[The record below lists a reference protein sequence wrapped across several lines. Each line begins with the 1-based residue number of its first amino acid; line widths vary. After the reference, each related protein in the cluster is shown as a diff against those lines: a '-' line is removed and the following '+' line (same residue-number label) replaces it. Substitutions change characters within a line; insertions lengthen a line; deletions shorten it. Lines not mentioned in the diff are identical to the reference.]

1 MTHLYLLVGTQEQ
14 CKKSLEHLERIIKV
28 KADVLSKLNPKR
40 KEPKFVF
47 FVVSSIYQN
56 VIISI
61 TYDLPYY
68 ITYRH
73 YNVSLHWVLVT
84 NHRTSQHA
92 HRWRCPLNWLII
104 VGTVFGET
112 T

>member
-47 FVVSSIYQN
+47 FVV
-56 VIISI
+56 
-61 TYDLPYY
+61 
-68 ITYRH
+68 
-73 YNVSLHWVLVT
+73 
-84 NHRTSQHA
+84 
-92 HRWRCPLNWLII
+92 
-104 VGTVFGET
+104 
-112 T
+112 

>member
-61 TYDLPYY
+61 TYHLPHY

-73 YNVSLHWVLVT
+73 YNGSLHWVLVT
-84 NHRTSQHA
+84 IPRAQITEPPSMPTGGD
-92 HRWRCPLNWLII
+92 R
-104 VGTVFGET
+104 
-112 T
+112 